1 MVPVSQNTEKSKEA
15 ISRMAAGIRLSF
27 NASKASKVKRRK
39 KFIEA
44 TEDTLERTEQSLYKW
59 FI

>member
-39 KFIEA
+39 KFMEA
-44 TEDTLERTEQSLYKW
+44 
-59 FI
+59 I